1 MTLKQRLQDA
11 AEYAPDAAPPPALAA
26 RALARLS
33 ARRRTQKRRNDAL
46 LAATTA
52 AVCLLALWAA
62 RPVLPPPAPQRV
74 AAVPPGETHP
84 HPPPVMGEGR
94 KGRDKRETVAFP
106 APLPRREG
114 PGVGSPSRAAR
125 RLSRRVRF
133 APRLRPVRHFRPVR
147 RRPLLTVAR
156 PAPSPTVE
164 PIVKAAPKTMVVPIV
179 VAQISDDGASLVLTP
194 AAVVITPAASQ
205 SRTE

>member
-11 AEYAPDAAPPPALAA
+11 AEYAPDAAPPPALAM
-26 RALARLS
+26 RALSRLS
-33 ARRRTQKRRNDAL
+33 AQRRTQKRRNAAL

-62 RPVLPPPAPQRV
+62 RPVSSPPAPQRV
-74 AAVPPGETHP
+74 ASGE
-84 HPPPVMGEGR
+84 
-94 KGRDKRETVAFP
+94 
-106 APLPRREG
+106 PLPI
-114 PGVGSPSRAAR
+114 
-125 RLSRRVRF
+125 RF
-133 APRLRPVRHFRPVR
+133 VPRHRPIRHFRSVRHFRPVR

-156 PAPSPTVE
+156 LAPSPTVE

-205 SRTE
+205 SQTE